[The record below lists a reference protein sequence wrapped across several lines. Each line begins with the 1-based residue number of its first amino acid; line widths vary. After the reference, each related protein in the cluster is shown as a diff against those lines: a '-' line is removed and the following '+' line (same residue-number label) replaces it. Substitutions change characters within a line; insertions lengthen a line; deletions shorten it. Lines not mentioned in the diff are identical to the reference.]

1 MKKILKQILTFSLI
15 FIMVLSAVP
24 VQAGVPEYFGGKKT
38 VTLYTGRTVKNPA
51 VNYFLRI
58 RGLVFLKKQ
67 VKM

>member
-1 MKKILKQILTFSLI
+1 MAASIILGDLVLTNTYTA
-15 FIMVLSAVP
+15 AVP